1 MKIFAMKN
9 ARFARFAAGLLALA
23 FTAAAQAAVQQG
35 QAVVRA
41 VRGNAEYSAGGAWAP
56 LKVGTILYAGST
68 IKTADDSQVDL
79 FLKDNGPVVRVTG
92 NTILGVDKLTF
103 DTTGVDTVVETQLD
117 LKAGRIQGNVKKTS
131 AASRYEVK
139 TPTGVA
145 GIRGTLYDITADGRV
160 RVWEGSVVMVYV
172 DPSGAVSTHVI
183 NQGQQFVP
191 GVGVA
196 PLTDPRPP
204 LVTSP
209 TGPTTAGQSVY
220 SGPQPPGSPP
230 GFMPPGSVLPPVPS
244 GGVLIFVEPD
254 IRGSTNAPPTL

>member
-1 MKIFAMKN
+1 MKVFAMKN
-9 ARFARFAAGLLALA
+9 ARWARLAAGLVALV
-23 FTAAAQAAVQQG
+23 FAATTHAAMQQG

-41 VRGNAEYSAGGAWAP
+41 VRGTAEYSAGGAWAP

-68 IKTADDSQVDL
+68 IKTGEDSQVDL
-79 FLKDNGPVVRVTG
+79 FLKDNGPVVRVTA

-103 DTTGVDTVVETQLD
+103 DNTGVDTVIETQLD

-145 GIRGTLYDITADGRV
+145 GIRGTLYDISADGRV

-183 NQGQQFVP
+183 NAGQQFVP
-191 GVGVA
+191 GVGVT

-204 LVTSP
+204 LVSAP
-209 TGPTTAGQSVY
+209 TGPVSAGGNIY
-220 SGPQPPGSPP
+220 SGPMAPGSPP
-230 GFMPPGSVLPPVPS
+230 GFGAPGSVLPPGPAGTTV
-244 GGVLIFVEPD
+244 IFVEPD
-254 IRGSTNAPPTL
+254 IRGSTNAPPGL